1 MNILFDLVA
10 TQPEN
15 SLKYH
20 GGSEYS
26 KAVFKAVSQK
36 TLGRLYCIY
45 DSDRHLDEDIKLFC
59 VYNNLPLIDIASHK
73 KLNTIIEKY
82 NIERFYT
89 ALPLEKPIQKM
100 LPVSSNIKSIIT
112 IHGLRSLELL
122 SDKYELKYTNGLYY
136 KIKYLYKRFLPVRYK
151 TGLLFRIRE
160 MIKQYNNP
168 TIITVSDYSKR
179 SLKHF
184 MPEIPES
191 SIHVFYSPIND
202 YFQEGNND
210 SFLLKNELES
220 KKYFLLLSAGI
231 WQKNSYRILT
241 AFTNL
246 IKNDLAKGYKF
257 VIIGASE
264 DIRKAFPHIMFIY
277 IDYVERRDLEK
288 LLRNAYALV
297 YPSLNEG
304 FGYPPLE
311 ALKYGTGVIAS
322 AIGPVMEVCGN
333 AALFFNPYSHI
344 EMKMK
349 LVQSINDPAFVY
361 GTQPRIDQYQ
371 KIRQRQMNDLNA
383 LVHIICD

>member
-1 MNILFDLVA
+1 M
-10 TQPEN
+10 
-15 SLKYH
+15 
-20 GGSEYS
+20 
-26 KAVFKAVSQK
+26 
-36 TLGRLYCIY
+36 
-45 DSDRHLDEDIKLFC
+45 
-59 VYNNLPLIDIASHK
+59 
-73 KLNTIIEKY
+73 Y

-89 ALPLEKPIQKM
+89 ALPLEKPIQNM
-100 LPVSSNIKSIIT
+100 LPVSSNVKSIIT

-122 SDKYELKYTNGLYY
+122 SDKYELKYTTGLYC
-136 KIKYLYKRFLPVRYK
+136 KLKYLYKRFLPVRYK

-168 TIITVSDYSKR
+168 TIITVSGYSKR

-184 MPEIPES
+184 MPEIPEN
-191 SIHVFYSPIND
+191 SIHVFYSPIID
-202 YFQEGNND
+202 YFQESNND

-241 AFTNL
+241 AFSNL

-277 IDYVERRDLEK
+277 IDYVERPDLEN

-322 AIGPVMEVCGN
+322 AIGPVMEVCGD

-349 LVQSINDPAFVY
+349 LVQSINDPAFVS